1 MLLLMGSAHPTQLRW
16 RHPNLGRLVVPKDC
30 SRVEDTAAAGIA
42 WAADNAAFSG
52 FEEGPW
58 ARMLDK
64 IAGVPGCLFA
74 VAPDVVGDAHSTAEM
89 FSRYAPMIRDAA
101 LPVAWVAQD
110 GATPAD
116 IPTEAAAVFI
126 GGSDSYKLG
135 AEARRVVQDAKRR
148 GIWVHVGRVN
158 TYRRLRYCQSIGAD
172 SVDGTKWSRW
182 RDASLPGCLELLS
195 GGEQLALGMEAA

>member
-1 MLLLMGSAHPTQLRW
+1 MGSAHPTHLRW

-30 SRVEDTAAAGIA
+30 SRVDETAATGIL

-52 FEEGPW
+52 FEEAPW
-58 ARMLDK
+58 ARMLEK
-64 IAGVPGCLFA
+64 IARVPGCLFA
-74 VAPDVVGDAHSTAEM
+74 VAPDVVSDSRATADM
-89 FSRYAPMIRDAA
+89 FDRYAPMILDAA

-116 IPTEAAAVFI
+116 IPIEAAAVFI

-135 AEARRVVQDAKRR
+135 AQARRVVREAKRR
-148 GIWVHVGRVN
+148 GLWVHVGRVN

-172 SVDGTKWSRW
+172 SVDGTKWSRF
-182 RDASLPGCLELLS
+182 RDTYLPGCLELLS
-195 GGEQLALGMEAA
+195 GGEQLALGTEAA